1 MYRILFACIFE
12 GGGVYILV
20 VISFTETML
29 PVSSAEYQAGRLQ
42 FSELHPRAVS
52 NLQMCYHIISF
63 SDSLIQFLIVN
74 MILISDS
81 AKG

>member
-1 MYRILFACIFE
+1 MCMFGDRGA
-12 GGGVYILV
+12 YILV
-20 VISFTETML
+20 VISFPETML
-29 PVSSAEYQAGRLQ
+29 LPALSVEYQAGRLR
-42 FSELHPRAVS
+42 FSKLHPRAVS
-52 NLQMCYHIISF
+52 NLQMCYHIISL

>member
-1 MYRILFACIFE
+1 MCMFGDRGA
-12 GGGVYILV
+12 YILV
-20 VISFTETML
+20 VISFPETIPPAL
-29 PVSSAEYQAGRLQ
+29 SVEYQAGRLR
-42 FSELHPRAVS
+42 FSKLHPRAVS
-52 NLQMCYHIISF
+52 NLQMCYHIISL

>member
-1 MYRILFACIFE
+1 M
-12 GGGVYILV
+12 YILG
-20 VISFTETML
+20 VISFPETVL
-29 PVSSAEYQAGRLQ
+29 PASSAGCQAGRLQ
-42 FSELHPRAVS
+42 FSELHPGAVS
-52 NLQMCYHIISF
+52 NLQICSCIISF